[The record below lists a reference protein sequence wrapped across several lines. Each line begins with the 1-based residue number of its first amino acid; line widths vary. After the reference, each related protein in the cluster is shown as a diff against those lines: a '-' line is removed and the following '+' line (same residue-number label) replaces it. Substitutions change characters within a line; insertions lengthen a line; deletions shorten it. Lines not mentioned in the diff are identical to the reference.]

1 MSGAGKVSL
10 VGAGPGDPG
19 LITAKGLALL
29 QAADVVVHDRL
40 VNERLLDHA
49 RPDALLIN
57 AGKRRG
63 GHLMSQDE
71 INAALV
77 EHGAAGKRVVRLK
90 GGDPFVFG
98 RGGEEALALAAA
110 AVPFEVVPGVTSA
123 IAAAAYAGIPVTQR
137 KVAANFA
144 VVTGSEDPSRAASG
158 VDWEAMARV
167 DTLVV
172 LMGVE
177 TLPSVVGAL
186 TGAGKPPDTPV
197 CVVEWG
203 TTPRQKTV
211 SGDLSNVVERVRDA
225 GLQPPA
231 VTIVGQ
237 VAAMREKLRWF
248 DTSPLFGKRVLVT
261 RTRQQASALS
271 LLLAEHGAEP
281 VELPVIA
288 VEPLDSAA
296 APLGIA
302 GTLGRA
308 LEDIA
313 AYGWL
318 VFTSANGVGLFFER
332 LAARGLDAR
341 ALGAVRVAVIG
352 PGTARALRE
361 HGISADYMPESYVA
375 EALAEG
381 LAPMLSAGERV
392 LLPRAEGGR
401 TVLVE
406 ALQRAGAV
414 VDEVLLYRARPGE
427 DVAERAREVFA
438 EGVDAVTFAS
448 SSTVRGLVDALG
460 GDVGAVNACAVACIG
475 PVTADTARELGVRVD
490 AVGEE
495 YTIPGMVAALE
506 GWFARQ
512 AE

>member
-1 MSGAGKVSL
+1 MSGPGMVSL

-29 QAADVVVHDRL
+29 QAAEVVVHDRL
-40 VNERLLDHA
+40 IAEQLLGHV
-49 RPDALLIN
+49 RPDALVIN

-63 GHLMSQDE
+63 NHLMSQEE
-71 INAALV
+71 ISALLV
-77 EHGAAGKRVVRLK
+77 EHGAAGRRVVRLK

-98 RGGEEALALAAA
+98 RGGEEALALAEAS
-110 AVPFEVVPGVTSA
+110 VPFEVVPGVTSA

-158 VDWEAMARV
+158 VDWDAMARV

-186 TGAGKPPDTPV
+186 TAAGRPPDTPV

-203 TTPRQKTV
+203 STPQQRSV
-211 SGDLSNVVERVRDA
+211 SAELATVVERVKDA
-225 GLQPPA
+225 GLRPPA

-237 VAAMREKLRWF
+237 VAAMREQLRWF

-271 LLLAEHGAEP
+271 TLLAARGAVP

-288 VEPLDSAA
+288 VEPLDSTA
-296 APLGIA
+296 
-302 GTLGRA
+302 TLDRA
-308 LEDIA
+308 LADIS

-318 VFTSANGVGLFFER
+318 VFTSANGVGVFFDR

-341 ALGAVRVAVIG
+341 ALGGARVAVIG
-352 PGTARALRE
+352 PGTARALQE
-361 HGISADYMPESYVA
+361 HGITADYMPESYVA
-375 EALAEG
+375 ESLAAG
-381 LAPMLSAGERV
+381 LAPQLSAGDRV

-401 TVLVE
+401 SVLIE
-406 ALQRAGAV
+406 ELQKAGAL
-414 VDEVLLYRARPGE
+414 VDEVLLYRAAPGE
-427 DVAERAREVFA
+427 DVAERAKEVFA
-438 EGVDAVTFAS
+438 EGVDAATFAS

-460 GDVGAVNACAVACIG
+460 GDAAVVNGCAVACIG
-475 PVTADTARELGVRVD
+475 PVTAETARGLGVRVD

-506 GWFARQ
+506 GWFARKND
-512 AE
+512 

>member
-1 MSGAGKVSL
+1 M
-10 VGAGPGDPG
+10 
-19 LITAKGLALL
+19 
-29 QAADVVVHDRL
+29 
-40 VNERLLDHA
+40 
-49 RPDALLIN
+49 
-57 AGKRRG
+57 
-63 GHLMSQDE
+63 
-71 INAALV
+71 
-77 EHGAAGKRVVRLK
+77 
-90 GGDPFVFG
+90 
-98 RGGEEALALAAA
+98 
-110 AVPFEVVPGVTSA
+110 
-123 IAAAAYAGIPVTQR
+123 TQR

-211 SGDLSNVVERVRDA
+211 SGDLSNVVERVKDA

-237 VAAMREKLRWF
+237 VAAMREQLRWF

-308 LEDIA
+308 LDDIA

-332 LAARGLDAR
+332 LTARGLDAR

-352 PGTARALRE
+352 PGTARALQE
-361 HGISADYMPESYVA
+361 HGISADFMPESYVA

-381 LAPMLSAGERV
+381 LSPLLSAGERV

-406 ALQRAGAV
+406 ALQRAGAS

-438 EGVDAVTFAS
+438 DGVDAVTFAS

>member
-1 MSGAGKVSL
+1 MSGPGKVSL

-40 VNERLLDHA
+40 IDERLLEHA
-49 RPDALLIN
+49 RADALVIN

-63 GHLMSQDE
+63 DHLMSQDE
-71 INAALV
+71 ISALLV

-110 AVPFEVVPGVTSA
+110 SVPFEVVPGVTSA

-137 KVAANFA
+137 KVAASFA

-186 TGAGKPPDTPV
+186 TSAGKPPDTPV

-203 TTPRQKTV
+203 TTPGQRTV
-211 SGDLSNVVERVRDA
+211 SGELSNVVERVQDV
-225 GLQPPA
+225 GLKPPA
-231 VTIVGQ
+231 VTIVGP
-237 VAAMREKLRWF
+237 VAAMREQLRWF

-271 LLLAEHGAEP
+271 ALLAERGAAP

-288 VEPLDSAA
+288 VEPLDGAA
-296 APLGIA
+296 
-302 GTLGRA
+302 TLERA
-308 LEDIA
+308 LDELD
-313 AYGWL
+313 AYRWL
-318 VFTSANGVGLFFER
+318 VFTSANGVRIFFER
-332 LAARGLDAR
+332 LAVHGMDAR
-341 ALGAVRVAVIG
+341 SLGQARVAVIG
-352 PGTARALRE
+352 PGTERALAE
-361 HGISADYMPESYVA
+361 HGIRADYMPESYVA

-401 TVLVE
+401 SVLIE
-406 ALQRAGAV
+406 ELQKAGAS
-414 VDEVLLYRARPGE
+414 VDEVLLYRAAPVE
-427 DVAERAREVFA
+427 DVKERARAVFA
-438 EGVDAVTFAS
+438 DGLDAITFAS
-448 SSTVRGLVDALG
+448 SSTVRGLVDALE
-460 GDVGAVNACAVACIG
+460 GDVSAINGCAVACIG
-475 PVTADTARELGVRVD
+475 PITAETARGLGVRVD

-495 YTIPGMVAALE
+495 YTIPGMVDALE

-512 AE
+512 VEQQLAGT

>member
-40 VNERLLDHA
+40 IAEQLLTHV
-49 RPDALLIN
+49 RPDALVIN

-63 GHLMSQDE
+63 DYLMSQEE
-71 INAALV
+71 ISALLV

-110 AVPFEVVPGVTSA
+110 SVPFEVVPGVTSA

-158 VDWEAMARV
+158 VDWDAMARV

-186 TGAGKPPDTPV
+186 TAAGKPPDTPV

-203 TTPRQKTV
+203 STPQQRTV
-211 SGDLSNVVERVRDA
+211 SADLATVVERVAYA
-225 GLQPPA
+225 GLRPPA

-237 VAAMREKLRWF
+237 VAAMRDELRWF

-271 LLLAEHGAEP
+271 ALLASRGAVP

-296 APLGIA
+296 SLDK
-302 GTLGRA
+302 A
-308 LEDIA
+308 LADIS
-313 AYGWL
+313 AYQWL
-318 VFTSANGVGLFFER
+318 VFTSANGVGLFFDR
-332 LAARGLDAR
+332 LTARGLDAR
-341 ALGAVRVAVIG
+341 ALGGVRLAVIG
-352 PGTARALRE
+352 PGTARALQE
-361 HGISADYMPESYVA
+361 HGIKADFMPESYVA
-375 EALAEG
+375 EALAAG
-381 LAPMLSAGERV
+381 LAPMLASGDRV

-401 TVLVE
+401 SVLIE
-406 ALQRAGAV
+406 ELQKAGTS

-427 DVAERAREVFA
+427 DVAERAKEVFA
-438 EGVDAVTFAS
+438 EGVDAATFAS

-460 GDVGAVNACAVACIG
+460 GDPAAVNGCAVACIG
-475 PVTADTARELGVRVD
+475 PVTAETARGLGVRVD

-495 YTIPGMVAALE
+495 YTIPGMVDALE

-512 AE
+512 AS

>member
-1 MSGAGKVSL
+1 MSGPGKVSL

-40 VNERLLDHA
+40 INERLLEHA

-137 KVAANFA
+137 KVAASFA

-237 VAAMREKLRWF
+237 VAAMREQLRWF

-296 APLGIA
+296 TLGP
-302 GTLGRA
+302 GTL
-308 LEDIA
+308 D
-313 AYGWL
+313 
-318 VFTSANGVGLFFER
+318 
-332 LAARGLDAR
+332 R
-341 ALGAVRVAVIG
+341 ALGHCGIRVAGVYERERRG
-352 PGTARALRE
+352 PLLRAAGGT
-361 HGISADYMPESYVA
+361 GT
-375 EALAEG
+375 G
-381 LAPMLSAGERV
+381 
-392 LLPRAEGGR
+392 
-401 TVLVE
+401 
-406 ALQRAGAV
+406 
-414 VDEVLLYRARPGE
+414 RAR
-427 DVAERAREVFA
+427 
-438 EGVDAVTFAS
+438 S
-448 SSTVRGLVDALG
+448 
-460 GDVGAVNACAVACIG
+460 G
-475 PVTADTARELGVRVD
+475 PC
-490 AVGEE
+490 
-495 YTIPGMVAALE
+495 
-506 GWFARQ
+506 GWR
-512 AE
+512 

>member
-1 MSGAGKVSL
+1 M
-10 VGAGPGDPG
+10 
-19 LITAKGLALL
+19 
-29 QAADVVVHDRL
+29 
-40 VNERLLDHA
+40 
-49 RPDALLIN
+49 
-57 AGKRRG
+57 
-63 GHLMSQDE
+63 
-71 INAALV
+71 
-77 EHGAAGKRVVRLK
+77 
-90 GGDPFVFG
+90 
-98 RGGEEALALAAA
+98 
-110 AVPFEVVPGVTSA
+110 
-123 IAAAAYAGIPVTQR
+123 
-137 KVAANFA
+137 
-144 VVTGSEDPSRAASG
+144 
-158 VDWEAMARV
+158 
-167 DTLVV
+167 
-172 LMGVE
+172 
-177 TLPSVVGAL
+177 
-186 TGAGKPPDTPV
+186 
-197 CVVEWG
+197 
-203 TTPRQKTV
+203 
-211 SGDLSNVVERVRDA
+211 SGDLSNVVERVKDA

-237 VAAMREKLRWF
+237 VAAMREQLRWF

-288 VEPLDSAA
+288 VEPLDSVA
-296 APLGIA
+296 
-302 GTLGRA
+302 TLGRA
-308 LEDIA
+308 LDDLA

-352 PGTARALRE
+352 PGTARALQE
-361 HGISADYMPESYVA
+361 HGISADFMPESYVA

-406 ALQRAGAV
+406 ALERAGAV

-427 DVAERAREVFA
+427 DVAERARTVFA

-460 GDVGAVNACAVACIG
+460 GDPTLVNACAVACIG

-512 AE
+512 TE

>member
-1 MSGAGKVSL
+1 MSGPGMVSL

-40 VNERLLDHA
+40 IAEQLLTHA
-49 RPDALLIN
+49 RPDALVIN

-63 GHLMSQDE
+63 DHLMSQEE
-71 INAALV
+71 ISALLV
-77 EHGAAGKRVVRLK
+77 EQGSAGKRVVRLK

-98 RGGEEALALAAA
+98 RGGEEALALAEAS
-110 AVPFEVVPGVTSA
+110 VPFEVVPGVTSA

-144 VVTGSEDPSRAASG
+144 VVTGSEDPSRPESG
-158 VDWEAMARV
+158 VDWDAMARV

-172 LMGVE
+172 LMSVE

-186 TGAGKPPDTPV
+186 TTAGKPPDTPV

-203 TTPRQKTV
+203 STPRQRSV
-211 SGDLSNVVERVRDA
+211 SAELATVVERVKDA
-225 GLQPPA
+225 GLRPPA

-237 VAAMREKLRWF
+237 VAAMREQLRWF

-271 LLLAEHGAEP
+271 MLLAERGAVP

-288 VEPLDSAA
+288 VEPIDSAER
-296 APLGIA
+296 LD
-302 GTLGRA
+302 RA
-308 LEDIA
+308 LADIG
-313 AYGWL
+313 AYKWL
-318 VFTSANGVGLFFER
+318 VFTSAYGVGLFFDR
-332 LAARGLDAR
+332 LSARGLDAR
-341 ALGAVRVAVIG
+341 ALGGVRLAVIG
-352 PGTARALRE
+352 PGTARALQE
-361 HGISADYMPESYVA
+361 HGIRADFMPESYVA
-375 EALAEG
+375 EALAAG
-381 LAPMLSAGERV
+381 LAPQLSTGDRV

-401 TVLVE
+401 SVLIE
-406 ALQRAGAV
+406 ELQKAGAS
-414 VDEVLLYRARPGE
+414 VDEVLLYRAAPGE
-427 DVAERAREVFA
+427 GVAERAKAVFA

-460 GDVGAVNACAVACIG
+460 GDAGPVNGCAVACIG
-475 PVTADTARELGVRVD
+475 PVTTETARGLGVRVD

-512 AE
+512 NG

>member
-1 MSGAGKVSL
+1 MSGPGKVSL

-40 VNERLLDHA
+40 IDERLLEHA
-49 RPDALLIN
+49 RTDALLIN

-63 GHLMSQDE
+63 GHLLSQDE

-110 AVPFEVVPGVTSA
+110 SVPFEVVPGVTSA

-144 VVTGSEDPSRAASG
+144 VVTGSEDPSRASSG
-158 VDWEAMARV
+158 VDWDAMARV

-237 VAAMREKLRWF
+237 VAAMREQLRWF

-271 LLLAEHGAEP
+271 LLLAEHGAAP

-296 APLGIA
+296 
-302 GTLGRA
+302 TLGRA
-308 LEDIA
+308 LDDIA

-352 PGTARALRE
+352 PGTARALRG

-375 EALAEG
+375 EALSEG

-406 ALQRAGAV
+406 GLQRAGAT
-414 VDEVLLYRARPGE
+414 VDEVLLYRAAPGE
-427 DVAERAREVFA
+427 DVAERARAVFA

-460 GDVGAVNACAVACIG
+460 GDVARVNACAVACIG
-475 PVTADTARELGVRVD
+475 PVTAETARELGVRVD

-512 AE
+512 TG

>member
-1 MSGAGKVSL
+1 M
-10 VGAGPGDPG
+10 
-19 LITAKGLALL
+19 
-29 QAADVVVHDRL
+29 
-40 VNERLLDHA
+40 
-49 RPDALLIN
+49 
-57 AGKRRG
+57 
-63 GHLMSQDE
+63 
-71 INAALV
+71 
-77 EHGAAGKRVVRLK
+77 
-90 GGDPFVFG
+90 
-98 RGGEEALALAAA
+98 
-110 AVPFEVVPGVTSA
+110 
-123 IAAAAYAGIPVTQR
+123 TQR
-137 KVAANFA
+137 KVAATFA
-144 VVTGSEDPSRAASG
+144 VVTGSEDPSRASSG

-237 VAAMREKLRWF
+237 VAAMREQLRWF

-271 LLLAEHGAEP
+271 LLLAEHGAAP

-296 APLGIA
+296 
-302 GTLGRA
+302 TLDRA
-308 LEDIA
+308 LDGLDG
-313 AYGWL
+313 YGWL

-381 LAPMLSAGERV
+381 LSPMLGRRVRRV

-406 ALQRAGAV
+406 GLQRAGAT
-414 VDEVLLYRARPGE
+414 VDEVLLYRAAPGE
-427 DVAERAREVFA
+427 DVAERAR
-438 EGVDAVTFAS
+438 AVS
-448 SSTVRGLVDALG
+448 SRRGWTRSRLRARRRCG
-460 GDVGAVNACAVACIG
+460 GWWM
-475 PVTADTARELGVRVD
+475 RW
-490 AVGEE
+490 
-495 YTIPGMVAALE
+495 AATS
-506 GWFARQ
+506 RR
-512 AE
+512 

>member
-1 MSGAGKVSL
+1 MSGPGMVSL

-19 LITAKGLALL
+19 LITAKGMALL

-40 VNERLLDHA
+40 IAERLLEHT
-49 RPDALLIN
+49 RPDALVIN

-63 GHLMSQDE
+63 DHVMSQEE
-71 INAALV
+71 ISALLV

-110 AVPFEVVPGVTSA
+110 SVPFEVVPGVTSA

-137 KVAANFA
+137 KVAVSFA
-144 VVTGSEDPSRAASG
+144 VVTGSEDPSRPESG
-158 VDWEAMARV
+158 VDWAAMARV

-186 TGAGKPPDTPV
+186 TSAGKPPDTPV

-203 TTPRQKTV
+203 STPQQRSV
-211 SGDLSNVVERVRDA
+211 SADLSTVVERVQDA
-225 GLQPPA
+225 GLRPPA
-231 VTIVGQ
+231 VTIVGP
-237 VAAMREKLRWF
+237 VAAMREQLRWF

-271 LLLAEHGAEP
+271 ALLASRGAVP

-296 APLGIA
+296 
-302 GTLGRA
+302 TLDKA
-308 LEDIA
+308 LADIGGYA
-313 AYGWL
+313 WL
-318 VFTSANGVGLFFER
+318 VFTSANGVGLFFDR
-332 LAARGLDAR
+332 LTARGLDAR
-341 ALGAVRVAVIG
+341 ALGGVRLAVIG
-352 PGTARALRE
+352 PGTARALQE
-361 HGISADYMPESYVA
+361 HGINADYVPESYVA
-375 EALAEG
+375 EALATG
-381 LAPMLSAGERV
+381 LAPMLSAGDRV

-401 TVLVE
+401 SVLIEELQKAE
-406 ALQRAGAV
+406 AS
-414 VDEVLLYRARPGE
+414 VDEVLLYRAAPGE
-427 DVAERAREVFA
+427 DVAERARDVFA

-460 GDVGAVNACAVACIG
+460 GDASAVNGCAVACIG
-475 PVTADTARELGVRVD
+475 PVTAETARGLGVRVD

-512 AE
+512 SAVV

>member
-1 MSGAGKVSL
+1 MSRPGMVSL

-40 VNERLLDHA
+40 IAEQLLTHV
-49 RPDALLIN
+49 REDALVIN

-63 GHLMSQDE
+63 DHLMSQEE
-71 INAALV
+71 ISALLV
-77 EHGAAGKRVVRLK
+77 EHGTAGKRVVRLK

-110 AVPFEVVPGVTSA
+110 SVSFEVVPGVTSA

-186 TGAGKPPDTPV
+186 TAAGKPPDTPV

-203 TTPRQKTV
+203 TTQQQRTV
-211 SGDLSNVVERVRDA
+211 SGDLSNVVEHVKDA
-225 GLQPPA
+225 ALKPPA

-237 VAAMREKLRWF
+237 VAALREQLRWF

-271 LLLAEHGAEP
+271 ALLASRGAVP

-288 VEPLDSAA
+288 VEPLDSAV
-296 APLGIA
+296 APPNMA
-302 GTLGRA
+302 GPLDKA
-308 LEDIA
+308 LADIS
-313 AYGWL
+313 AYQWL
-318 VFTSANGVGLFFER
+318 VFTSANGVGLFFDR

-341 ALGAVRVAVIG
+341 ALGGVRLAVIG
-352 PGTARALRE
+352 PGTARALQE
-361 HGISADYMPESYVA
+361 HGIKADFMPESYVA
-375 EALAEG
+375 EALAAG
-381 LAPMLSAGERV
+381 LAPMLASGDRV

-401 TVLVE
+401 SVLIE
-406 ALQRAGAV
+406 ELQRAGAS

-427 DVAERAREVFA
+427 DVAERAKDVFA
-438 EGVDAVTFAS
+438 EGVDAATFAS

-460 GDVGAVNACAVACIG
+460 GDPTLVNGCAVACIG
-475 PVTADTARELGVRVD
+475 PITAETARGLGVRVD

-495 YTIPGMVAALE
+495 YTIPGMVDALE

-512 AE
+512 SG

>member
-1 MSGAGKVSL
+1 M
-10 VGAGPGDPG
+10 
-19 LITAKGLALL
+19 
-29 QAADVVVHDRL
+29 
-40 VNERLLDHA
+40 
-49 RPDALLIN
+49 
-57 AGKRRG
+57 
-63 GHLMSQDE
+63 
-71 INAALV
+71 
-77 EHGAAGKRVVRLK
+77 
-90 GGDPFVFG
+90 
-98 RGGEEALALAAA
+98 
-110 AVPFEVVPGVTSA
+110 
-123 IAAAAYAGIPVTQR
+123 
-137 KVAANFA
+137 
-144 VVTGSEDPSRAASG
+144 
-158 VDWEAMARV
+158 
-167 DTLVV
+167 
-172 LMGVE
+172 
-177 TLPSVVGAL
+177 
-186 TGAGKPPDTPV
+186 

-203 TTPRQKTV
+203 TTPSQKTV
-211 SGDLSNVVERVRDA
+211 SGDLSNVVERVKDA

-302 GTLGRA
+302 GALGWA
-308 LEDIA
+308 LDDIA

-414 VDEVLLYRARPGE
+414 VDEVLLYRAAPGE
-427 DVAERAREVFA
+427 DVAERALAVFA

-460 GDVGAVNACAVACIG
+460 GDVAAVNACAVACIG

>member
-40 VNERLLDHA
+40 IAEQLLTHVRL
-49 RPDALLIN
+49 DALVIN

-63 GHLMSQDE
+63 DHLMSQEE
-71 INAALV
+71 ISALLV

-110 AVPFEVVPGVTSA
+110 SVPFEVVPGVTSA

-158 VDWEAMARV
+158 VDWDAMARV

-186 TGAGKPPDTPV
+186 AAAGKSPETPV

-203 TTPRQKTV
+203 STPQQRSV
-211 SGDLSNVVERVRDA
+211 SADLSTVVERVADA
-225 GLQPPA
+225 GLRPPA

-237 VAAMREKLRWF
+237 VAAMRDELRWF

-271 LLLAEHGAEP
+271 ALLASRGAVP

-288 VEPLDSAA
+288 VEPLDSVASLDKSLA
-296 APLGIA
+296 
-302 GTLGRA
+302 
-308 LEDIA
+308 DIS
-313 AYGWL
+313 AYQWL
-318 VFTSANGVGLFFER
+318 VFTSANGVGLFFDR
-332 LAARGLDAR
+332 LTARGLDAR
-341 ALGAVRVAVIG
+341 ALGGVRLAVIG
-352 PGTARALRE
+352 PGTARALQE
-361 HGISADYMPESYVA
+361 HGIKADFMPESYVA
-375 EALAEG
+375 EALAAG
-381 LAPMLSAGERV
+381 LAPMLASGDRV

-401 TVLVE
+401 SVLIE
-406 ALQRAGAV
+406 ELQKAGAS
-414 VDEVLLYRARPGE
+414 VDEVLLYRAAPGE
-427 DVAERAREVFA
+427 DVAERAKEVFA
-438 EGVDAVTFAS
+438 EGVDAATFAS

-460 GDVGAVNACAVACIG
+460 GDVSVVNGCAVACIG
-475 PVTADTARELGVRVD
+475 PVTAETARGLGVRVD

-495 YTIPGMVAALE
+495 YTIPGMVDALE

-512 AE
+512 SAE

>member
-1 MSGAGKVSL
+1 MSGPGKVSL

-40 VNERLLDHA
+40 INERLLEYA

-71 INAALV
+71 INAVLV

-110 AVPFEVVPGVTSA
+110 SVPFEVVPGVTSA

-137 KVAANFA
+137 KVAATFA

-231 VTIVGQ
+231 VTIVGP
-237 VAAMREKLRWF
+237 VAAMREQLRWF
-248 DTSPLFGKRVLVT
+248 RHEPALRQT
-261 RTRQQASALS
+261 RAGDADSTTGV
-271 LLLAEHGAEP
+271 GAEP
-281 VELPVIA
+281 
-288 VEPLDSAA
+288 AA
-296 APLGIA
+296 GGARCGA
-302 GTLGRA
+302 GGTAGDRRRTA
-308 LEDIA
+308 
-313 AYGWL
+313 GH
-318 VFTSANGVGLFFER
+318 
-332 LAARGLDAR
+332 RGDA
-341 ALGAVRVAVIG
+341 G
-352 PGTARALRE
+352 PGAR
-361 HGISADYMPESYVA
+361 
-375 EALAEG
+375 
-381 LAPMLSAGERV
+381 
-392 LLPRAEGGR
+392 
-401 TVLVE
+401 
-406 ALQRAGAV
+406 
-414 VDEVLLYRARPGE
+414 
-427 DVAERAREVFA
+427 
-438 EGVDAVTFAS
+438 
-448 SSTVRGLVDALG
+448 
-460 GDVGAVNACAVACIG
+460 
-475 PVTADTARELGVRVD
+475 
-490 AVGEE
+490 
-495 YTIPGMVAALE
+495 
-506 GWFARQ
+506 
-512 AE
+512 

>member
-19 LITAKGLALL
+19 LITAKGMALL

-40 VNERLLDHA
+40 IDERLLEHA
-49 RPDALLIN
+49 RTDALLIN

-63 GHLMSQDE
+63 GHLLSQDE
-71 INAALV
+71 INAVLV

-137 KVAANFA
+137 KVAATFA

-158 VDWEAMARV
+158 VDWDAMARV

-237 VAAMREKLRWF
+237 VAAMREQLRWF

-271 LLLAEHGAEP
+271 LLLAEHGAAP

-296 APLGIA
+296 
-302 GTLGRA
+302 TLDRSLDGLDGYA
-308 LEDIA
+308 
-313 AYGWL
+313 WL

-341 ALGAVRVAVIG
+341 TLGAVRVGVIG

-375 EALAEG
+375 EALSEG
-381 LAPMLSAGERV
+381 LAPMLSPGDRV

-406 ALQRAGAV
+406 ALQRAGAQ
-414 VDEVLLYRARPGE
+414 VDEVLLYRAAPGE
-427 DVAERAREVFA
+427 DVAERARAVFA

-448 SSTVRGLVDALG
+448 SSTVRGLVEALG
-460 GDVGAVNACAVACIG
+460 GDAAPVNACAVACIG
-475 PVTADTARELGVRVD
+475 PVTAETARELGVRVD

-495 YTIPGMVAALE
+495 YTIPGMVAALG

-512 AE
+512 TG